1 MNYNSLKGL
10 INISKLPLNTTQ
22 EFDVN
27 KDVDWVKA
35 LLVELNENATT
46 KDSNDYLQNS
56 FLNINLKVTKKFKGS
71 LGEYVLVE
79 GHVETEYFTE
89 CIRTLE
95 EMTEEL
101 DFEFKAA
108 FIDDLHKS
116 EPEYEEET
124 EIYLDNDLH
133 ELYFYNNRT
142 CDLKEMVHELIY
154 LYINQYP
161 IKDAATPLNTDI
173 QLGGTLQ

>member
-27 KDVDWVKA
+27 KDADWVKE

-46 KDSNDYLQNS
+46 KDANDYLQNS

-71 LGEYVLVE
+71 LGEYVLVQ
-79 GHVETEYFTE
+79 GKVETEYFTE
-89 CIRTLE
+89 CIRTLD

-101 DFEFKAA
+101 EFEFKAA
-108 FIDDLHKS
+108 FIDDLHES
-116 EPEYEEET
+116 EPEYKEET

-133 ELYFYNNRT
+133 ELYFYKNRT
-142 CDLKEMVHELIY
+142 CNLKEMVHELIY
-154 LYINQYP
+154 LYLNQYP
-161 IKDAATPLNTDI
+161 IKDPATPLDSDF